1 MTDLDA
7 FFAPGGPLD
16 EAYPAYQFR
25 PGQAAMAALVA
36 QTLESGGRALIEAA
50 TGTGKTLAYLVPALA
65 SGRRVIVS
73 TGTKNLQDQI
83 WNQEIPFLS
92 RQTGLSVRACV
103 MKGRD
108 NYLCRYRLAEFEREP
123 LLADIDEA
131 KWLGVVS
138 DWSRTTE
145 TGDRAEI
152 DDLPDQ
158 LKMWRDIN
166 ARSETCTGSRCP
178 EFEACWLTQLK
189 RRAEDAQL
197 VVVNHHLFFADL
209 ALRSA
214 FGAVLPDYDTVIF
227 DEAHLLEEIAT
238 LYFGAQVSSGQIE
251 EIAKTAER
259 LAARNGGPAKGG
271 GGATALRVAS
281 SEFFVPIRE
290 RLRSNTGRAT
300 FAPPGRGGIDLE
312 VEWAVLC
319 EALDDVV
326 RQTERAQRESDTV
339 DAVARRVDQLRE
351 SLEQILDRGD
361 PSFVYGM
368 ELRGR
373 VTVALTAQPVDVADS
388 LRHELFEPLHA
399 CVLTSATLAVDDKFE
414 FFVCRLGVDDAE
426 SRIVESSFRWDE
438 QAVLYL
444 PEGVPE
450 PRDPGFIDR
459 VVDEIDRLATITA
472 GRGFALFTSYANME
486 RAAALLRESG
496 RWTLIVQGEGSKVAL
511 VERFKET
518 REALLLGTTS
528 FWHGVDVPGEAL
540 SLVVVDKLPFDVPN
554 DPLVAARI
562 ERIRDA
568 GDNPFMTYQVP
579 LAVLE
584 LKQGLGRL
592 LRRETDRGILAVM
605 DPRLRSRRYGK
616 IFLRS
621 LPPYPVVHNL
631 EQARAFFDG

>member
-1 MTDLDA
+1 MTDIEA

-16 EAYPAYQFR
+16 AAHPAYQFR
-25 PGQAAMAALVA
+25 AGQAAMAQQVA
-36 QTLESGGRALIEAA
+36 QTIDSGGRALIEAA

-83 WNQEIPFLS
+83 WNHEIPFLS
-92 RQTGLSVRACV
+92 RQAGLEVRACV

-123 LLADIDEA
+123 LLSDLGEA
-131 KWLGVVS
+131 KWVEAIS
-138 DWSRTTE
+138 DWSQTTE

-189 RRAEDAQL
+189 RRAEEAQL
-197 VVVNHHLFFADL
+197 IVVNHHLFFADL

-238 LYFGAQVSSGQIE
+238 MYFGAQVGSGQLE
-251 EIAKTAER
+251 EIAKAAER

-271 GGATALRVAS
+271 GGAAALRVAS
-281 SEFFVPIRE
+281 SDFFAPIRE
-290 RLRSNTGRAT
+290 RLRSNSGRAT
-300 FAPPGRGGIDLE
+300 LAPPERGGIDLE
-312 VEWAVLC
+312 GEWAVLC
-319 EALDDVV
+319 ETLDDVV
-326 RQTERAQRESDTV
+326 RQVERLQKKTEAV
-339 DAVARRVDQLRE
+339 DAVPRRIDQARE
-351 SLEQILDRGD
+351 SLEQILERDD

-373 VTVALTAQPVDVADS
+373 MSVTLTAQPVDVADS

-399 CVLTSATLAVDDKFE
+399 CVLTSATLAVDEAFE
-414 FFVCRLGVDDAE
+414 FFVRRLGVDDAQ
-426 SRIVESSFRWDE
+426 SGIVDSSFRWEE

-450 PRDPGFIDR
+450 PRDPGFVDR
-459 VVDEIDRLATITA
+459 VVETRNDEIPV
-472 GRGFALFTSYANME
+472 NQ
-486 RAAALLRESG
+486 AALLLPKECAQRE
-496 RWTLIVQGEGSKVAL
+496 
-511 VERFKET
+511 
-518 REALLLGTTS
+518 
-528 FWHGVDVPGEAL
+528 
-540 SLVVVDKLPFDVPN
+540 LPRTF
-554 DPLVAARI
+554 
-562 ERIRDA
+562 
-568 GDNPFMTYQVP
+568 
-579 LAVLE
+579 
-584 LKQGLGRL
+584 
-592 LRRETDRGILAVM
+592 
-605 DPRLRSRRYGK
+605 
-616 IFLRS
+616 
-621 LPPYPVVHNL
+621 
-631 EQARAFFDG
+631 